1 MDNASVELA
10 FLVHHRYAVLFA
22 VVLAEQVG
30 LPVPA
35 APFLLAAG
43 ALAGMGQLDSASAIA
58 VCLLACGLSDV
69 MWYELGRRRG
79 ARILG
84 FLCRLS
90 LEPDSCVRRTE
101 ETFLRR
107 GPNTLLVAKFVPGL
121 TSVAPPLAAIIGM
134 PRLRFHLLSS
144 TGAFLWVGTWM
155 LVGWVFRHQLDRVV
169 QSARETGVRL
179 GIVFVFAFLVWLAF
193 KWDQRRRFLK
203 KLWVTRI
210 APRELK
216 SLMDSGSD
224 VVVVDLRGSL
234 DFQSDPVLIPGARRV
249 APEDLEESDA
259 PDIPREK
266 EIILYCT

>member
-10 FLVHHRYAVLFA
+10 FLARHRYAVLFA
-22 VVLAEQVG
+22 AVLAEQLG

-43 ALAGMGQLDSASAIA
+43 ALVGMGQLDSMPALA

-69 MWYELGRRRG
+69 FWFELGRRRG
-79 ARILG
+79 GRILS

-101 ETFLRR
+101 EAFVRR

-144 TGAFLWVGTWM
+144 TGAFLWAGTWM
-155 LVGWVFRHQLDRVV
+155 LVGWTFRHQLDSVV
-169 QSARETGVRL
+169 RAARQTGVRIGL
-179 GIVFVFAFLVWLAF
+179 VLALAFLAWLAF

-210 APRELK
+210 APGELK
-216 SLMDSGSD
+216 NLMDAGDD
-224 VVVVDLRGSL
+224 VVVVDLRGPL
-234 DFQSDPVLIPGARRV
+234 DFQSDPVVIPGARRV
-249 APEDLEESDA
+249 PPEALESED
-259 PDIPREK
+259 PGIPREK
-266 EIILYCT
+266 EIVLYCT